1 VAVITVTRLLL
12 LLQLLQLVVAVLSW
26 RQVRAEAAVGV
37 MTQLQRREVE

>member
-12 LLQLLQLVVAVLSW
+12 LLQLVVAVLSW

>member
-1 VAVITVTRLLL
+1 VAVITVTALLL
-12 LLQLLQLVVAVLSW
+12 LLLQLVVAVLSW

>member
-1 VAVITVTRLLL
+1 VAVITVSRLLL
-12 LLQLLQLVVAVLSW
+12 LLQLVVAVLSW